1 MTDYKYYEV
10 TCTSMEI
17 LKAYMKVPASID
29 FEEVC
34 LKAREIDGGHFVL
47 QDTDWQYDETRE
59 ISEDSKMLDVPRE
72 YIEGDFK
79 DDL

>member
-1 MTDYKYYEV
+1 
-10 TCTSMEI
+10 
-17 LKAYMKVPASID
+17 MKVPASID

-59 ISEDSKMLDVPRE
+59 ISEDSKMLDEPRE

>member
-17 LKAYMKVPASID
+17 LKAYMKVPASIG

-34 LKAREIDGGHFVL
+34 LKAREIDGGQFVL
-47 QDTDWQYDETRE
+47 QDADWQYDETRE
-59 ISEDSKMLDVPRE
+59 ISEDSEMLDEPRE

-79 DDL
+79 DDI

>member
-10 TCTSMEI
+10 TATSMQVF
-17 LKAYMKVPASID
+17 KAYIKVPAEID

-47 QDTDWQYDETRE
+47 ESEDWEYDETRE
-59 ISEDSKMLDVPRE
+59 ILKSSKIDEAIEYTKEDFQND
-72 YIEGDFK
+72 Y
-79 DDL
+79 